1 MNAYTTR
8 IMVTDHIREFRDQ
21 AAAAH
26 RADQA
31 RADQARADQRKPARH
46 VARRGL
52 GRLLHSA

>member
-8 IMVTDHIREFRDQ
+8 IMVSDHIREFRAQ

-26 RADQA
+26 RAE
-31 RADQARADQRKPARH
+31 QARADQRKPAGPA
-46 VARRGL
+46 ARRGI

>member
-8 IMVTDHIREFRDQ
+8 IMVSDHIREFRQQ

-26 RADQA
+26 RAEHA
-31 RADQARADQRKPARH
+31 RTGQRKPAGH
-46 VARRGL
+46 AARRGL

>member
-8 IMVTDHIREFRDQ
+8 IMVSDHIREFREQ
-21 AAAAH
+21 TAAAH

-31 RADQARADQRKPARH
+31 RAGQRKPAAYA
-46 VARRGL
+46 ARRGI